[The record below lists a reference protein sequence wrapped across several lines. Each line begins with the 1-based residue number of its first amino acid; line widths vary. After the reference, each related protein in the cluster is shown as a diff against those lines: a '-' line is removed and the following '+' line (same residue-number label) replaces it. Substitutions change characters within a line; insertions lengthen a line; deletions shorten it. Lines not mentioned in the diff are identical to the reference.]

1 MALMISG
8 IDEAGKGPVLGPMC
22 IAGVLMDDV
31 ANGALLKLGVK
42 DSKKLTP
49 KKREVLAG
57 DIKKIANKYFVLE
70 VSALQI
76 DELRKIMTMNEIMVI
91 CFAKVLEELRPDHAF
106 VDAAD
111 VIAQRFGQ
119 NLKKKY
125 TREITIT
132 SEHEADVKYPIVS
145 AASILAK
152 VQRDLLVK
160 ELGKKIGE
168 DLGSGY
174 PADAK
179 TILFLENWVREHGSL
194 PDFARSS
201 WETSRRILGK
211 FVSSQVNSKH
221 GHALQASSSLI
232 FY

>member
-1 MALMISG
+1 MAFMISG

-22 IAGVLMDDV
+22 VAGVLMDDA

-42 DSKKLTP
+42 DSKQLAP

-57 DIKKIANKYFVLE
+57 DIKKFANKYFVLE

-76 DELRKIMTMNEIMVI
+76 DEMRKIMTMNEIMVV

-111 VIAQRFGQ
+111 VIAQRFGE
-119 NLKKKY
+119 NIKKKY

-132 SEHEADVKYPIVS
+132 SEHEADVRYPIVS

-152 VQRDLLVK
+152 VRRDILVK
-160 ELGKKIGE
+160 ELGENIGD

-174 PADAK
+174 PSDAK
-179 TILFLENWVREHGSL
+179 TILFLENWVKEHGSL

-211 FVSSQVNSKH
+211 FVSTQVNS
-221 GHALQASSSLI
+221 GFLI
-232 FY
+232 KL

>member
-22 IAGVLMDDV
+22 VAGVLMDD
-31 ANGALLKLGVK
+31 ATNGALIKLGVK
-42 DSKKLTP
+42 DSKQLAP
-49 KKREVLAG
+49 KKREVLAR
-57 DIKKIANKYFVLE
+57 DIKQIVNKYFVLE
-70 VSALQI
+70 VSAFAI
-76 DELRKIMTMNEIMVI
+76 DELRKIMTMNEIMVV

-106 VDAAD
+106 VDASD
-111 VIAQRFGQ
+111 VIAQRFGE
-119 NLKKKY
+119 NIKKKY

-132 SEHEADVKYPIVS
+132 SEHEADVKYPVVS

-152 VQRDLLVK
+152 VQRDMLVK
-160 ELGKKIGE
+160 ELGKKIGA

-174 PADAK
+174 PSDAR
-179 TILFLENWVREHGSL
+179 TINFLENFVKEHGLL

-211 FVSSQVNSKH
+211 FGSVPKK
-221 GHALQASSSLI
+221 
-232 FY
+232 

>member
-22 IAGVLMDDV
+22 VAGVLMDDS
-31 ANGALLKLGVK
+31 ANDALLKIGVK
-42 DSKKLTP
+42 DSKKLAP
-49 KKREVLAG
+49 KKREVLAVE
-57 DIKKIANKYFVLE
+57 IKKIANKYFVLE

-76 DELRKIMTMNEIMVI
+76 DELRKIMTMNEIMVV
-91 CFAKVLEELRPDHAF
+91 CYAKVLDELRPDHAF

-111 VIAQRFGQ
+111 VIAQRFGE
-119 NLKKKY
+119 NIKKKY

-152 VQRDLLVK
+152 VQRDMLVK
-160 ELGKKIGE
+160 ELGEKI
-168 DLGSGY
+168 DADIGSGY
-174 PADAK
+174 PSDGK
-179 TILFLENWVREHGSL
+179 TILFLENWVKEHGSL

-201 WETSRRILGK
+201 WETSRRILENYTQ
-211 FVSSQVNSKH
+211 SQV
-221 GHALQASSSLI
+221 I
-232 FY
+232 

>member
-1 MALMISG
+1 MAFMISG

-22 IAGVLMDDV
+22 VAGVLMDDA

-42 DSKKLTP
+42 DSKQLAP

-57 DIKKIANKYFVLE
+57 DIKKFANKYFVLE

-76 DELRKIMTMNEIMVI
+76 DEMRKIMTMNEIMVV

-111 VIAQRFGQ
+111 VIAQRFGE
-119 NLKKKY
+119 NIKKKY

-132 SEHEADVKYPIVS
+132 SEHEADVRYPIVS

-152 VQRDLLVK
+152 VRRDILVK
-160 ELGKKIGE
+160 ELGENIGD

-174 PADAK
+174 PSDAK
-179 TILFLENWVREHGSL
+179 TILFLENWVKEHGSL

-211 FVSSQVNSKH
+211 FVSSQVNS
-221 GHALQASSSLI
+221 GISINL
-232 FY
+232 

>member
-22 IAGVLMDDV
+22 VAGVLMDDSS
-31 ANGALLKLGVK
+31 NDALLKIGVK
-42 DSKKLTP
+42 DSKKLAP
-49 KKREVLAG
+49 KKREVLAVE
-57 DIKKIANKYFVLE
+57 IKKIANKYFVLE

-76 DELRKIMTMNEIMVI
+76 DELRKIMTMNEIMVV

-152 VQRDLLVK
+152 VQRDMLVK
-160 ELGKKIGE
+160 ELGEKI
-168 DLGSGY
+168 DADIGSGY
-174 PADAK
+174 PSDGK
-179 TILFLENWVREHGSL
+179 TILFLENWVKEHGSL

-201 WETSRRILGK
+201 WETSRRILENYTQ
-211 FVSSQVNSKH
+211 SQV
-221 GHALQASSSLI
+221 I
-232 FY
+232 

>member
-22 IAGVLMDDV
+22 VAGVLMDDA
-31 ANGALLKLGVK
+31 ANVALLKLGVK
-42 DSKKLTP
+42 DSKKLSP
-49 KKREVLAG
+49 KKREILAG

-76 DELRKIMTMNEIMVI
+76 DELRKIMTMNEIMVV

-111 VIAQRFGQ
+111 VIAHRFGQ

-152 VQRDLLVK
+152 VQRDMLVK
-160 ELGKKIGE
+160 ELGEKIGA

-174 PADAK
+174 PSDAK
-179 TILFLENWVREHGSL
+179 TILFLENWVKEHGSL

-211 FVSSQVNSKH
+211 FGSSKVNS
-221 GHALQASSSLI
+221 GLSL
-232 FY
+232 YL

>member
-22 IAGVLMDDV
+22 VAGVLMDDSS
-31 ANGALLKLGVK
+31 NDALLKIGVK
-42 DSKKLTP
+42 DSKKLAP
-49 KKREVLAG
+49 KKREVLAVE
-57 DIKKIANKYFVLE
+57 IKKIANKYFVLE

-76 DELRKIMTMNEIMVI
+76 DELRKIMTMNEIMVV
-91 CFAKVLEELRPDHAF
+91 CYAKVLDELRPDHAF

-111 VIAQRFGQ
+111 VIAQRFGE
-119 NLKKKY
+119 NIKKKY

-152 VQRDLLVK
+152 VQRDMLVK
-160 ELGKKIGE
+160 ELGEKI
-168 DLGSGY
+168 DADIGSGY
-174 PADAK
+174 PSDGK
-179 TILFLENWVREHGSL
+179 TILFLENWVKEHGSL

-201 WETSRRILGK
+201 WETSRRILENYTQ
-211 FVSSQVNSKH
+211 SQV
-221 GHALQASSSLI
+221 I
-232 FY
+232 